1 MKIFN
6 KITDIKAEIK
16 KIKASGN
23 SVGFVPTMGFLHEGH
38 MSLVRE
44 SVKNNDVT
52 VASIFVN
59 PTQFGP
65 TEDLAAY
72 PRDFERDCMLLEKNG
87 ADFVFNPEPLE
98 MYGEGFCTK
107 VELSGITEVLCGITR
122 PVHFAGV
129 ATVVTKLFNIV
140 SPDRAYF
147 GSKDYQQLQ
156 VIKRMVRDLNMDVD
170 VVGMPIVR
178 EADGLALSSR
188 NVYLGAEERV
198 SALALSGSFKIV
210 EELLKKGVKD
220 TETIKKE
227 IADYILSHPHTKIDY
242 IETVNPETLVSAGC
256 ADADFVVALA
266 VSVGKARLI
275 DNRYFEVH
283 HV

>member
-1 MKIFN
+1 MIIFN

-16 KIKASGN
+16 KLKSSGR
-23 SVGFVPTMGFLHEGH
+23 SVGLVPTMGFLHEGH

-52 VASIFVN
+52 VVSIFVN

-72 PRDFERDCMLLEKNG
+72 PRDFESDCALLEKNN
-87 ADFVFNPEPLE
+87 ADIIFYPEPSE

-140 SPDRAYF
+140 NPDRAYF

-156 VIKRMVRDLNMDVD
+156 VIKRMVKDLNMDVD
-170 VVGMPIVR
+170 VVGMPIIR
-178 EADGLALSSR
+178 ENDGLALSSR
-188 NVYLGAEERV
+188 NVYLKGDERT
-198 SALALSGSFKIV
+198 SALALSGSFKLV
-210 EELLKKGVKD
+210 ENLLREGVED
-220 TETIKKE
+220 TKTIKEKV
-227 IADYILSHPHTKIDY
+227 ADFILSHPHTRIDY
-242 IETVNPETLVSAGC
+242 IETVHPETLVSVDS
-256 ADADFVVALA
+256 ADTDFVMALA
-266 VSVGKARLI
+266 VYVGKARLI